1 MNPMCFFCRSEMSE
15 SQCSVC
21 KRWVC
26 IQCSEN
32 HNCYPRDMQALFQ
45 ISDTRNWV
53 KGWLVFV
60 TWIRHFFVKR
70 LDVKTILVM
79 ALLLFAQNGF
89 SAWEKINDATQFYQ
103 NNSDSLFRLFVI
115 VPDIASNQLTVDI
128 GFRSLGQ
135 LTDFKNTIEAQFE
148 DSNARIYTEKYLPH
162 DLFILLRLDDSQAL
176 ADLVGMMNVFE
187 PINPPLMK
195 DLMVKAPKLVA
206 PTNIRFLSSD
216 FRLDSAYE
224 DVAGEDFLNTKKG
237 PTAAVHLAPST
248 GWVIGT
254 GVSGDPSTNVFRQ
267 TEAGKQIKAI
277 FIYHSLPV
285 AEQIS
290 LSIGFSS
297 ALVASQFAKDLT
309 DSIPQNESP
318 PLIEFSPNGD
328 WLYVSFPLTAYR
340 QLQQV
345 LDVLDA
351 KEKIGTQTLAS
362 MKAEVLREVKGTGYL
377 P

>member
-1 MNPMCFFCRSEMSE
+1 
-15 SQCSVC
+15 
-21 KRWVC
+21 
-26 IQCSEN
+26 
-32 HNCYPRDMQALFQ
+32 MQALFQ